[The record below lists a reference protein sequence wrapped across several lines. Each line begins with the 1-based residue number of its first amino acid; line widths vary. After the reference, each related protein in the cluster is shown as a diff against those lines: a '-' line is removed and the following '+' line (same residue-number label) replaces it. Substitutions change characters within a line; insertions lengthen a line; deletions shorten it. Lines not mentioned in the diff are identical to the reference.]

1 MKNYIIKIYVSLMYP
16 VYRIIYPFPKIASN
30 QDTIDYI
37 LNTRK
42 SVARFGDAELH
53 IISQT
58 EDSGFQHI
66 DRALSRRLQE
76 VLKSNTEKCMICLP
90 VGFSTVKEFGREGRD
105 FWKHFTVFHYRRYIP
120 YLDFKRIYYC
130 ANITRPY
137 MDYKDKSQASVFFEC
152 IKELWKGK
160 NVLIVEGSM
169 TRLGMGND
177 LFDNTESIHRIITL
191 SKQAFTLYDR
201 ILEEVSA
208 VATQYDLILI
218 ALGASA
224 TVLAYDLSKLDVQAV
239 DIGHIDIEYEWFLKG
254 AVHKV
259 EIKGKHVNEV
269 SVELTEEE
277 TQDKLYHAQIIK
289 SIF

>member
-16 VYRIIYPFPKIASN
+16 VYRFIYPFPIIASN
-30 QDTIDYI
+30 QDSLDYI

-42 SVARFGDAELH
+42 SVARFGDGELH
-53 IISQT
+53 MISQT
-58 EDSGFQHI
+58 ENLGFQNV
-66 DRALSRRLQE
+66 DAALSGRLEE
-76 VLKSNTEKCMICLP
+76 VLKSDTDRCVICLP
-90 VGFSTVKEFGREGRD
+90 VGFSSVKDFVQEGRS

-120 YLDFKRIYYC
+120 YLDFKRTYYS

-137 MDYKDKSQASVFFEC
+137 MDYKDKSRASVFFER
-152 IKELWKGK
+152 IKELWQDKT
-160 NVLIVEGSM
+160 VLIVEGNMS
-169 TRLGMGND
+169 RLGMGND
-177 LFDNTESIHRIITL
+177 LFANTQSVHRIITL

-208 VATQYDLILI
+208 VAAQYDLILI

-254 AVHKV
+254 AVQKI